1 MWSFSQISYILN
13 DESMCMYTN
22 KIQGS
27 PCTLKIPG
35 FFCNPKLFFHDVFV
49 TWLHLNLEK

>member
-1 MWSFSQISYILN
+1 
-13 DESMCMYTN
+13 MCMYTN